1 MESAMRIMK
10 ATLDQRFSRTNRGHH
25 AAKKGLLDRCI
36 RRGHDYRAA
45 LRGLTHVVRRHLSG
59 RHRSKPELCPYLEGH
74 RGALFGSGSVLALR
88 GLQRQIQRRGPL
100 DDDPIC
106 ERARGGPVRELDPR
120 WSTGAGAIALW
131 GDGIGGR
138 SGRILGLQASRAMT
152 TVRIL

>member
-1 MESAMRIMK
+1 MK
-10 ATLDQRFSRTNRGHH
+10 IDEVRRCVSEEQH

-59 RHRSKPELCPYLEGH
+59 RRRSKPELCPYLEGH

-88 GLQRQIQRRGPL
+88 GIQRQIQKRGYP

-106 ERARGGPVRELDPR
+106 GRARGGPVCKLDPR
-120 WSTGAGAIALW
+120 WSTRAGAIDLF
-131 GDGIGGR
+131 GDGVRSR
-138 SGRILGLQASRAMT
+138 SGRILGLQASGEMT
-152 TVRIL
+152 TMRIYEFTA